1 MSELDAIGMQT
12 DSSIGIRTRSAI
24 FEVALYYASH
34 IRKLAANLMMP
45 SGKKGY
51 GKQIIP
57 VRLSYKGVTKPCKLR
72 PLPVLTA
79 DITLVLL
86 FVTP

>member
-1 MSELDAIGMQT
+1 MCELDAIGVQT
-12 DSSIGIRTRSAI
+12 DSSIGIRTRGAI
-24 FEVALYYASH
+24 FEVALNYASH
-34 IRKLAANLMMP
+34 IRKLAANLVMP

-57 VRLSYKGVTKPCKLR
+57 VRLSYKGVTKPRKFR
-72 PLPVLTA
+72 TLPVLAA